1 MAGGTVV
8 AVEGIRHP
16 GRVAIV
22 TGGIAIVVLLLA
34 VAIGTADTRDARNPQ
49 PDQVKVI
56 SPKRGAIVP
65 PQEQISVDLR
75 DDLTADLS
83 VCNPSPQT
91 CTPIPADQVSF
102 IPALGQLTFR
112 PGEGKEIDRY
122 SPGLVQVRVDYRSQA
137 DPDKDRGTFSW
148 SFVSKS

>member
-1 MAGGTVV
+1 MRGGTVV
-8 AVEGIRHP
+8 IVSTIRHP

-22 TGGIAIVVLLLA
+22 TGGIALVALLLA
-34 VAIGTADTRDARNPQ
+34 VAIGTADTKDVRNAL
-49 PDQVKVI
+49 PDQVKVV
-56 SPKRGAIVP
+56 SPKPGAIVP

-91 CTPIPADQVSF
+91 CTPIPADQVTF
-102 IPALGQLTFR
+102 VAPLGQLTFR
-112 PGEGKEIDRY
+112 PRTGKDIERY

-137 DPDKDRGTFSW
+137 DPAKDQGTFSW
-148 SFVSKS
+148 SFVSKA

>member
-1 MAGGTVV
+1 MDR
-8 AVEGIRHP
+8 IRHP

-22 TGGIAIVVLLLA
+22 TGGIAVVALLFA
-34 VAIGTADTRDARNPQ
+34 VAIGTADTKDIRNAL

-56 SPKRGAIVP
+56 SPRPGAIVP

-75 DDLTADLS
+75 DDLTADLT
-83 VCNPSPQT
+83 VCNPSPQA
-91 CTPIPADQVSF
+91 CTAIPADQVSF

-112 PGEGKEIDRY
+112 PGEGKEIDGY
-122 SPGLVQVRVDYRSQA
+122 SPGLVQVKVDYRSQA
-137 DPDKDRGTFSW
+137 DPTRDQGTFVW